1 MKRHGADMLWKV
13 GTWRNR
19 RRKKRWNEGDT
30 GRRIETNI
38 FTYKHAHAYK
48 HASHNCDFTRRFFT
62 APTLLH
68 TIPFTHKHCYTQTLL
83 HTNAFTQTFLH
94 TCFYTQPLLHTDPFT
109 HKRFYTQPFYTQTLL
124 HTDTPPEHH
133 KKPSVFHAR
142 TSFPTKRLPRTLQNR
157 NFTVVFDA
165 RTSFRAKELPRRM

>member
-48 HASHNCDFTRRFFT
+48 HVSHNCDFTRRFFT

-68 TIPFTHKHCYTQTLL
+68 TIPFTHKHCYTQTL
-83 HTNAFTQTFLH
+83 
-94 TCFYTQPLLHTDPFT
+94 
-109 HKRFYTQPFYTQTLL
+109 FYTQTLL
-124 HTDTPPEHH
+124 HKRFYTHAFTHSRSYIQTRLHTNAFTHNPFTHKHFCTQTLRRNIIKNHQFFTLEPHFLRKGCREHF
-133 KKPSVFHAR
+133 KIAI
-142 TSFPTKRLPRTLQNR
+142 LL
-157 NFTVVFDA
+157 
-165 RTSFRAKELPRRM
+165 

>member
-19 RRKKRWNEGDT
+19 RRKERWNKGDT

-38 FTYKHAHAYK
+38 FTYKHAHTYK

-68 TIPFTHKHCYTQTLL
+68 TIPFPHKHCYTQTLL
-83 HTNAFTQTFLH
+83 HTDTFTQTFLH
-94 TCFYTQPLLHTDPFT
+94 THTFTHSRSYTQARLHTNAFTHNPFT
-109 HKRFYTQPFYTQTLL
+109 HKHFCTQTLRRNI
-124 HTDTPPEHH
+124 
-133 KKPSVFHAR
+133 KKPSVFHTR

-157 NFTVVFDA
+157 NFTLVFDT